1 MAGWFLIPCL
11 HELRNE
17 FNDLSPQ
24 RDKGADGSVGDTAH
38 QAQPTSDHNPD
49 LKGRVLALD
58 IDSTGPWPGLTFD
71 QAVQLI
77 VARCRSGAEDRIEY
91 IIWNRKIY
99 SRSYGFATRAY
110 TGTADPHTSH
120 AHFSARHDHHGESDT
135 RGWNLLSLEDDMDA
149 AALTA
154 WLKSADAQAA
164 LSAWGKSTDGRAA
177 LAAAAGIGVHGQRIG
192 KSTTTIG
199 MAFERLLAAD
209 GVDETAL
216 AAAMAPAIAEQVLA
230 ALPEGALTAADVE
243 TAVRNVL
250 RTGVDS

>member
-1 MAGWFLIPCL
+1 
-11 HELRNE
+11 
-17 FNDLSPQ
+17 
-24 RDKGADGSVGDTAH
+24 
-38 QAQPTSDHNPD
+38 
-49 LKGRVLALD
+49 VLALD
-58 IDSTGPWPGLTFD
+58 IDSTGPWPGFTFD
-71 QAVQLI
+71 QAVQLVI
-77 VARCRSGAEDRIEY
+77 ARCRSGAEDRIEY

-99 SRSYGFATRAY
+99 SRSYGWATRTY
-110 TGTADPHTSH
+110 TGTADPHTNH

-154 WLKSADAQAA
+154 WAKSA
-164 LSAWGKSTDGRAA
+164 DGRAA
-177 LAAAAGIGVHGQRIG
+177 LSVAAGIGVHGQRIG

-216 AAAMAPAIAEQVLA
+216 ATAMAPAIAEQVLA
-230 ALPEGALTAADVE
+230 ALPEGTLTADDVE